1 MKNNI
6 LRQLAVIVTTIFTL
20 IMNGAANAIPLN
32 GRPTGEI
39 SDSFNALF
47 VPAGYVFSIW
57 GVIYIGLLAY
67 TIYHSLPKQR
77 YNDIM
82 QRTGWWVALS
92 SIFNG
97 AWIYFWHYGFYPL
110 TMLVMLLLLATLIVI
125 FQKGNIGRTTYGP
138 VMTWVFGIPFA
149 IYLGWI
155 TVATIANASAV
166 LIDVGWNGWG
176 IAPLIWTYLMLAA
189 GVIVSW
195 IMAATRSVVAYHLVL
210 VWAFIGISVR
220 WQGDQNLFI
229 AGLVAAFLVVIA
241 IIWTLTRRKKLLP
254 TR

>member
-1 MKNNI
+1 MKNNV

-20 IMNGAANAIPLN
+20 VMNGAANAIPLN
-32 GRPTGEI
+32 GRDTGAI

-67 TIYHSLPKQR
+67 TFYHSLPSQR
-77 YNDIM
+77 SNDIM

-97 AWIYFWHYGFYPL
+97 AWIYFWHYGIYPV

-166 LIDVGWNGWG
+166 LIDAGWNGWG
-176 IAPLIWTYLMLAA
+176 ITPLIWTYLMLAA

-195 IMAATRSVVAYHLVL
+195 IMAATRSVAAYHLVL
-210 VWAFIGISVR
+210 VWAFVGISVR
-220 WQGDQNLFI
+220 WQGDQNLFV
-229 AGLVAAFLVVIA
+229 AGLVAAFLVLIA

>member
-6 LRQLAVIVTTIFTL
+6 LRQFAVIVTTIFTL

-82 QRTGWWVALS
+82 QHTGWWVALS

-138 VMTWVFGIPFA
+138 WMTWVFGIPFA

-155 TVATIANASAV
+155 TVATIANAAAV
-166 LIDVGWNGWG
+166 LIDAGWNGWG

-210 VWAFIGISVR
+210 IWAFIGISVR
-220 WQGDQNLFI
+220 WQGDQNLFV
-229 AGLVAAFLVVIA
+229 AGLVAAFLVLIA
-241 IIWTLTRRKKLLP
+241 VIWTLTRRKKLFP